1 MSAYLIIQ
9 AQLTDKEKFQAYTQV
24 VPSIVKAFG
33 GEYIAM
39 DSSPDIF
46 EGGNVGSVVI
56 SKWPSKEAA
65 HTFWHSEEYKK
76 ALPLR
81 ANTGTF
87 SVSLV
92 NGI

>member
-9 AQLTDKEKFQAYTQV
+9 AQLTDREKFKTYTQT
-24 VPSIVKAFG
+24 VPAIVKAFG

-39 DSSPDIF
+39 DSTPDIF

-56 SKWPSKEAA
+56 SKWPSKQAA
-65 HTFWHSEEYKK
+65 HAFWHSEEYKK

-81 ANTGTF
+81 DNTGTF

-92 NGI
+92 NGL